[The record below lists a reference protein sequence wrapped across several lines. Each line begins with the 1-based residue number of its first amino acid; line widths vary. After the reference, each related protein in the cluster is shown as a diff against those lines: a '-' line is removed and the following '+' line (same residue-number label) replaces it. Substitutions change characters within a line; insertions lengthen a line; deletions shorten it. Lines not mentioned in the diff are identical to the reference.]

1 MPTLA
6 DDLNQPTTT
15 LPDEPEPSD
24 FFIVLPRE
32 LLALGPMALAVY
44 AALRS
49 HADNQT
55 GKAWPSH
62 KTIAE
67 LAQVSPSSVGKYL
80 NTLRDAGWITWVE
93 RRKTDGGQTSN
104 VYRVYGSPRHR
115 QAPTPYRQKQTPPT
129 VRYGPPYPS
138 DTDELDSLELD
149 PNRTRFRDPE
159 TGHAD
164 DPLPEPEI
172 DEETQA
178 LLDLPH
184 AGRLC
189 HLLADL
195 IEANGSK
202 RPKVTRTWLR
212 DMDRLMRLD
221 GRTPEQVESAIRWC
235 QQDEFWRSN
244 VMSPSK
250 LRTRYDQMRLQA
262 ARDIGRGANR
272 AKDEAAAKAD
282 DVIRRLQEQERVR
295 GEA

>member
-1 MPTLA
+1 LPTLA
-6 DDLNQPTTT
+6 DDTPPLTTT
-15 LPDEPEPSD
+15 LHDEPEPSD
-24 FFIVLPRE
+24 FFIVVPRD

-49 HADNQT
+49 HADNRT
-55 GKAWPSH
+55 GRAWPSH

-80 NTLRDAGWITWVE
+80 HALRDAGWITWFE
-93 RRKTDGGQTSN
+93 RRRGDGGQTSN

-115 QAPTPYRQKQTPPT
+115 QTGAPTRENQTPPT
-129 VRYGPPYPS
+129 VRKVPPSPS

-149 PNRTRFRDPE
+149 PEGTRNRDPE

-164 DPLPEPEI
+164 DPLPDSEV

-184 AGRLC
+184 AGNLC
-189 HLLADL
+189 RLLADL
-195 IEANGSK
+195 IEANGSI
-202 RPKVTRTWLR
+202 RPKITRTWLR

-235 QQDEFWRSN
+235 QQDEFWRAN
-244 VMSPSK
+244 VLSPSK

-262 ARDIGRGANR
+262 SRDIGRGANR
-272 AKDEAAAKAD
+272 AKDEAAARAD
-282 DVIRRLQEQERVR
+282 DVIRRLQEQEQAM